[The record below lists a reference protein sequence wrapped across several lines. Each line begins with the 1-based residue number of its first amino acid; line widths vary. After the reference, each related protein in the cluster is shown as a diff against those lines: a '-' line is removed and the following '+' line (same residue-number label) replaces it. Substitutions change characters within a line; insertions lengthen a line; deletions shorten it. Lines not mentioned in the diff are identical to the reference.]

1 MDNNLEHDVKK
12 YKRHVKANLLC
23 STKMSKQFLSD
34 LSDSIDN
41 YIEENNITQFADV
54 QNHFGSPEQIAR
66 SFLAET
72 DISLISKKVK
82 LKQII
87 LLAVIAALLIWC
99 FGVAISTKTSFD
111 ARGGYGTEYIVEETT
126 VL

>member
-12 YKRHVKANLLC
+12 YKRQVKANLLC
-23 STKMSKQFLSD
+23 STNLSKQFLADFSGA
-34 LSDSIDN
+34 IDN
-41 YIEENNITQFADV
+41 YIEENNITRLEEV

-72 DISLISKKVK
+72 DISLIRKKVR
-82 LKQII
+82 LKNFI
-87 LLAVIAALLIWC
+87 LLAVIAALLIWIV
-99 FGVAISTKTSFD
+99 GVAISTKTSYD

>member
-1 MDNNLEHDVKK
+1 MDNKLERDVKK
-12 YKRHVKANLLC
+12 YKRQVKANLLC
-23 STKMSKQFLSD
+23 STSLSKQFLADFSD
-34 LSDSIDN
+34 AIDN
-41 YIEENNITQFADV
+41 YIEENNVTRLEEV

-72 DISLISKKVK
+72 DISLIRKKVR
-82 LKQII
+82 LKNFI
-87 LLAVIAALLIWC
+87 LLAVIAALLIWIV
-99 FGVAISTKTSFD
+99 GVAISTKTSYD